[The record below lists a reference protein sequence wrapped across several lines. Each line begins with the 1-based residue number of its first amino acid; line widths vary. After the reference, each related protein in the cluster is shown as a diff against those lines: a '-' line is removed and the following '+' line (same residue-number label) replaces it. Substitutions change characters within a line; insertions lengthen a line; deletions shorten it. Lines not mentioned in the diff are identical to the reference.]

1 MTSKIPE
8 IIMANRPNL
17 SQSSLRTYM
26 SNINKTSK
34 DINKPLETIDD
45 IIANCSTIME
55 VLMGYKPNIR
65 KTKLSAFIVIL
76 DEKEKTPEERKKII
90 EDFRKQMYADADEVD
105 KDEDKQRLTEKQE
118 KNFITWDSVL
128 KIYNELKI
136 EAEPLFKLQTLTTK
150 QLSKLQDFVLLS
162 MYVLIPPRRSLDY
175 ARFKIRNCNPEVDN
189 CMVTKSKK
197 KPSVFVFNTYKNSGR
212 LGKQEVSVPNTL
224 RNIIQKWSLK
234 NPSDFL
240 LVNNKGNPIEQPKMN
255 SILNNIFG
263 KQIGSSMLR
272 HIYLTNK
279 YSDVDLQEMKDTTEA
294 MGNNQIERTLKYV
307 RKNVADGGD
316 EIPDD

>member
-34 DINKPLETIDD
+34 DINMPLETIDD
-45 IIANCSTIME
+45 VITNCETIMK

-105 KDEDKQRLTEKQE
+105 KDENKQRLSEKQE

-150 QLSKLQDFVLLS
+150 QLSRLQDFVLLS
-162 MYVLIPPRRSLDY
+162 MYILIPPRRSLDY
-175 ARFKIRNCNPEVDN
+175 AQFKIRNCNAEVDN
-189 CMVTKSKK
+189 CMLTKSKK

-212 LGKQEVSVPNTL
+212 LGKQEVVVPNAL

-234 NPSDFL
+234 NPSDYL
-240 LVNNKGNPIEQPKMN
+240 LVNNKGKPIEQSKMN

-307 RKNVADGGD
+307 RKNVPESENDQ
-316 EIPDD
+316 PDD